1 MNPPRPSADALP
13 ATTKRVLASIPGG
26 SAFEA
31 VAERMQAVG
40 EGGRAGGVGLFL
52 MANYG
57 ELCHKGVESLKG
69 KY

>member
-52 MANYG
+52 MANY
-57 ELCHKGVESLKG
+57 
-69 KY
+69 